1 MYTRTIKI
9 ILLILFVAV
18 LACDDLERNNPL
30 DPKNPSSQRTE
41 TVLVESFVNQSGGAF
56 IASSLAAFDRLL
68 REYGEGAFVYLE
80 HHIAETPGTDH
91 NALDASLNRYKVF
104 VPETAEQGIPDVFF
118 NGLQGRVQGA
128 SDADAA
134 YLRYNTEL
142 EKELG
147 RQCYFTIEAKAT
159 RQAGKLTVSAQI
171 ARLGREDAEDI
182 VIYAAILEKAAGSN
196 YRYIVKAFITDDAFE
211 NINNGEVKAVKRDID
226 ILGGWVV
233 DDLQAVIFV
242 QDASDLYVYQTVKV
256 VIN

>member
-9 ILLILFVAV
+9 LLLILFVAV

-41 TVLVESFVNQSGGAF
+41 TVLVESFVNQSGGAY
-56 IASSLAAFDRLL
+56 IASSLTAFDRLL
-68 REYGEGAFVYLE
+68 REYGEDAFVYLE
-80 HHIAETPGTDH
+80 HHIAETPGTDN

-104 VPETAEQGIPDVFF
+104 VPETAGQGIPDVFF

-147 RQCYFTIEAKAT
+147 RQCYFTIEAKTT
-159 RQAGKLTVSAQI
+159 RKGDNLTVSAQI
-171 ARLGREDAEDI
+171 ARLGSEEAKDI
-182 VIYAAILEKAAGSN
+182 VIYAAVLSKAPGSK
-196 YRYIVKAFITDDAFE
+196 YRRIVKAFVTMDAFE
-211 NINNGEVKAVKRDID
+211 DFNHGEIKSVKRDID
-226 ILGGWVV
+226 ILNGWDV
-233 DDLQAVIFV
+233 DNLQAVIFV
-242 QDASDLYVYQTVKV
+242 QDSRDLYVYQTVKID
-256 VIN
+256 IN